1 VKNNREK
8 ILHGN
13 MRSVLLS
20 LALPV
25 MAANAIQTIYGL
37 ADTFWVSKLA
47 DGDIAVAA
55 VSYIGPM
62 VGVAIALGIG
72 MNIAGISIIS
82 QFVGLGREN
91 EPRKVAGQLVS
102 FSFFFSVVLGILGLL
117 FGKQLLAAT
126 GAEGLILEYGWEYLQ
141 AVFLGGPAMFVFFAF
156 QSIKQAQGDTLT
168 PMLLAGASV
177 ILNVFLDPVF
187 MFTFDLG
194 IAGAA
199 WATVVT
205 RALSTLVG
213 MYLLF
218 FTDNGLRLNLG
229 DLRFNRKIMGKI
241 IKIGLPSGFG
251 QSIEGIG
258 FMIMNSFVLSFGD
271 YTVAA
276 FGIGN
281 RINNLIF
288 MPAMGLGSALAAVV
302 GQNLGAN
309 KIDRAVKAVKESIFL
324 SVTIMAA
331 GAVAM
336 FFAAPHIIKIFS
348 QHPLVLEQGT
358 YYLRLISM
366 SIPLMGIFQA
376 FVGCFQGSGHT
387 LMAMLV
393 TTGRLWALRL
403 PMIILFK
410 YFTPLA
416 EKSVWFAMVG
426 SNLLTCVF
434 AFFLFL
440 SGRWKQK
447 VVDEKEDYIGD
458 LELS

>member
-1 VKNNREK
+1 
-8 ILHGN
+8 
-13 MRSVLLS
+13 
-20 LALPV
+20 

-126 GAEGLILEYGWEYLQ
+126 GAEGLILEYGWDYLQ

-205 RALSTLVG
+205 RALSTVVG

>member
-1 VKNNREK
+1 MKNNREK

-72 MNIAGISIIS
+72 MNIAGISMIS

-156 QSIKQAQGDTLT
+156 QSIKQGQGDTLT

-177 ILNVFLDPVF
+177 ILNIILDPVF

-205 RALSTLVG
+205 RALSTVVG

-229 DLRFNRKIMGKI
+229 DLRFNSKIMGKI
-241 IKIGLPSGFG
+241 VKIGLPSGFG

-309 KIDRAVKAVKESIFL
+309 QIDRAVKAVKESIFL
-324 SVTIMAA
+324 SVTIMAT

>member
-1 VKNNREK
+1 MKNNREK

-25 MAANAIQTIYGL
+25 MAANAIQTVYGL

-72 MNIAGISIIS
+72 MNIAGISMIS

-156 QSIKQAQGDTLT
+156 QSIKQGQGDTLT

-177 ILNVFLDPVF
+177 ILNIILDPVF

-205 RALSTLVG
+205 RALSTVVG

-229 DLRFNRKIMGKI
+229 DLRFNSKIMGKI
-241 IKIGLPSGFG
+241 VKIGLPSGFG

-309 KIDRAVKAVKESIFL
+309 QIDRAVKAVKESIFL
-324 SVTIMAA
+324 SVTIMAT

>member
-1 VKNNREK
+1 MKNNREK

>member
-1 VKNNREK
+1 MKNNRER

-62 VGVAIALGIG
+62 VAVAIALGIG
-72 MNIAGISIIS
+72 MNIAGISMIS
-82 QFVGLGREN
+82 QFIGLGREN
-91 EPRKVAGQLVS
+91 ESKRVAGQLIS
-102 FSFFFSVVLGILGLL
+102 FSFFFSLILGLLGLL

-126 GAEGLILEYGWEYLQ
+126 GAEGQILEYGWEYLQ

-177 ILNVFLDPVF
+177 ILNIILDPIF

-205 RALSTLVG
+205 RALSTVVG

-229 DLRFNRKIMGKI
+229 DLRFNSKIMGKI
-241 IKIGLPSGFG
+241 VKIGLPSGLG

-258 FMIMNSFVLSFGD
+258 FMIMNGFVLSFGD

-276 FGIGN
+276 FGVGN
-281 RINNLIF
+281 RINSLIF
-288 MPAMGLGSALAAVV
+288 MPAMGLGSALATVV
-302 GQNLGAN
+302 GQNLGAGQ
-309 KIDRAVKAVKESIFL
+309 IDRAGKAVKESIFL
-324 SVTIMAA
+324 SVTIMAS

-348 QHPLVLEQGT
+348 QHPVVLEQGT
-358 YYLRLISM
+358 YYLRLISA

-458 LELS
+458 LEVS

>member
-1 VKNNREK
+1 MKNNRER

-62 VGVAIALGIG
+62 VAVAIALGIG
-72 MNIAGISIIS
+72 MNIAGISMIS
-82 QFVGLGREN
+82 QFIGLGREN
-91 EPRKVAGQLVS
+91 ESKRVAGQLIS
-102 FSFFFSVVLGILGLL
+102 FSFFFSLILGLLGLL

-126 GAEGLILEYGWEYLQ
+126 GAEGQILEYGWEYLQ

-177 ILNVFLDPVF
+177 ILNIILDPIF

-205 RALSTLVG
+205 RALSTVVG

-229 DLRFNRKIMGKI
+229 DLRFNSKIMGKI
-241 IKIGLPSGFG
+241 VKIGLPSGLG

-258 FMIMNSFVLSFGD
+258 FMIMNGFVLSFGD

-276 FGIGN
+276 FGVGN
-281 RINNLIF
+281 RINSLIF
-288 MPAMGLGSALAAVV
+288 MPAMGLGSALATVV
-302 GQNLGAN
+302 GQNLGADQ
-309 KIDRAVKAVKESIFL
+309 IDRAGKAVKESIFL
-324 SVTIMAA
+324 SVTIMAS

-348 QHPLVLEQGT
+348 QHPVVLEQGT
-358 YYLRLISM
+358 YYLRLISA

-387 LMAMLV
+387 FMAMLV

-458 LELS
+458 LEVS

>member
-1 VKNNREK
+1 MKNNREK

-25 MAANAIQTIYGL
+25 MAANAIQTVYGL

-72 MNIAGISIIS
+72 MNIAGISMIS

-177 ILNVFLDPVF
+177 ILNIILDPVF

-205 RALSTLVG
+205 RALSTVVG

-229 DLRFNRKIMGKI
+229 DLRFNSKIMGKI
-241 IKIGLPSGFG
+241 VKIGLPSGFG

-309 KIDRAVKAVKESIFL
+309 QIDRAVKAVKESIFL
-324 SVTIMAA
+324 SVTIMAT

>member
-1 VKNNREK
+1 MKNNREK

-205 RALSTLVG
+205 RALSTVVG

>member
-1 VKNNREK
+1 MKNNRER

-62 VGVAIALGIG
+62 VAVAIALGIG
-72 MNIAGISIIS
+72 MNIAGISMIS
-82 QFVGLGREN
+82 QFIGLGREN
-91 EPRKVAGQLVS
+91 ESKRVAGQLIS
-102 FSFFFSVVLGILGLL
+102 FSFFFSLILGLLGLL

-126 GAEGLILEYGWEYLQ
+126 GAEGQILEYGWEYLQ

-177 ILNVFLDPVF
+177 ILNIILDPIF

-205 RALSTLVG
+205 RALSTVVG

-229 DLRFNRKIMGKI
+229 DLRFNSKIMGKI
-241 IKIGLPSGFG
+241 VKIGLPSGLG

-258 FMIMNSFVLSFGD
+258 FMIMNGFVLSFGD

-276 FGIGN
+276 FGVGN
-281 RINNLIF
+281 RINSLIF
-288 MPAMGLGSALAAVV
+288 MPAMGLGSALATVV
-302 GQNLGAN
+302 GQNLGAGQ
-309 KIDRAVKAVKESIFL
+309 IDRAGKAVKESIFL
-324 SVTIMAA
+324 SVTIMAS

-348 QHPLVLEQGT
+348 QHPVVLEQGT
-358 YYLRLISM
+358 YYLRLISA

-393 TTGRLWALRL
+393 TTGRLWALCL

-458 LELS
+458 LEVS

>member
-1 VKNNREK
+1 MKNNREK

-126 GAEGLILEYGWEYLQ
+126 GAEGLILEYGWDYLQ

-205 RALSTLVG
+205 RALSTVVG

>member
-1 VKNNREK
+1 MKNNRER

-62 VGVAIALGIG
+62 VAVAIALGIG
-72 MNIAGISIIS
+72 MNIAGISMIS
-82 QFVGLGREN
+82 QFIGLGREN
-91 EPRKVAGQLVS
+91 ESKRVAGQLIS
-102 FSFFFSVVLGILGLL
+102 FSFFFSLILGLLGLL

-126 GAEGLILEYGWEYLQ
+126 GAEGQILEYGWEYLQ

-177 ILNVFLDPVF
+177 ILNIILDPIF

-205 RALSTLVG
+205 RALSTVVG

-229 DLRFNRKIMGKI
+229 DLRFNSKIMGKI
-241 IKIGLPSGFG
+241 VKIGLPSGLG

-258 FMIMNSFVLSFGD
+258 FMIMNGFVLSFGD

-276 FGIGN
+276 FGVGN
-281 RINNLIF
+281 RINSLIF
-288 MPAMGLGSALAAVV
+288 MPAMGLGSALATVV
-302 GQNLGAN
+302 GQNLGADQ
-309 KIDRAVKAVKESIFL
+309 IDRAGKAVKESIFL
-324 SVTIMAA
+324 SVTIMAS

-348 QHPLVLEQGT
+348 QHPVVLEQGT
-358 YYLRLISM
+358 YYLRLISA

-458 LELS
+458 LEVS

>member
-126 GAEGLILEYGWEYLQ
+126 GAEGLILEYGWDYLQ

-205 RALSTLVG
+205 RALSTVVG